1 MSCARIEW
9 STSTTVASGLTVRIA
24 PFIAPMYSPAPK
36 SVVKVTIAVSRF
48 DLPAEPTQAFLDPGE
63 FLLAALDLGVR
74 LRRPGLAVLE
84 FRLPGLEAG
93 LCRLRGDALGR
104 QGIPFRGEF
113 PEAFLHPGTL
123 GGNRLLPSFSIG
135 LGAGHALLG
144 VRFAVFHFVDPMLK
158 ALFPLPERGLLR
170 LDLPLAGLG
179 QRLSTLDFL
188 LRPGLPTRDCVRPLL
203 ELLRLLCVR
212 GLRFLERH
220 LARLDVLQVR
230 QERGLLFLQG
240 GLQRLV

>member
-1 MSCARIEW
+1 SDL
-9 STSTTVASGLTVRIA
+9 TSS
-24 PFIAPMYSPAPK
+24 
-36 SVVKVTIAVSRF
+36 
-48 DLPAEPTQAFLDPGE
+48 AEPTQPFLDPGE

-135 LGAGHALLG
+135 LGASHALLASDS
-144 VRFAVFHFVDPMLK
+144 RS
-158 ALFPLPERGLLR
+158 
-170 LDLPLAGLG
+170 
-179 QRLSTLDFL
+179 STSSI
-188 LRPGLPTRDCVRPLL
+188 RC
-203 ELLRLLCVR
+203 
-212 GLRFLERH
+212 
-220 LARLDVLQVR
+220 
-230 QERGLLFLQG
+230 
-240 GLQRLV
+240 